1 MELHHEAV
9 GEHAPVQ
16 MTVAKVWDQLRAQIN
31 ESATVSMMQAR
42 SAGIRRPDRVP
53 NRSDAERQD
62 SFVRVQVGKSAM

>member
-9 GEHAPVQ
+9 GWPGMVRGGPR
-16 MTVAKVWDQLRAQIN
+16 TQIN